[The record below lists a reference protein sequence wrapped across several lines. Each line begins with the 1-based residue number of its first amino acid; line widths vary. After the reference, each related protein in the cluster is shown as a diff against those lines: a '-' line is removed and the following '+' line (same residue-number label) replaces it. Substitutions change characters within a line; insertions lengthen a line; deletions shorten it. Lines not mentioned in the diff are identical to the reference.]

1 MISLVSA
8 RIIQS
13 QTLDTY
19 PLSTRRRLSEI
30 PIFFSVLLVI
40 ATWKRK
46 GWLLK
51 TWLAIT
57 SICAFSDLR
66 SVLFDLMVGSV
77 DIGLAFAVI
86 SLVGNLGCLV
96 IVFYFERH
104 VAEEKA
110 RIFQQTWITTEET
123 RKNAGYESDIDD
135 MEDAE
140 EVQV

>member
-1 MISLVSA
+1 LD
-8 RIIQS
+8 
-13 QTLDTY
+13 QTRDFLIVY
-19 PLSTRRRLSEI
+19 L
-30 PIFFSVLLVI
+30 IFGVLYVLIDVLLVI

-77 DIGLAFAVI
+77 DIGLSFALI
-86 SLVGNLGCLV
+86 SLIGNLGCLI
-96 IVFYFERH
+96 IVFYYERH